1 MDKQQY
7 HLGDI
12 VRMKKQH
19 PCGSSE
25 WEILR
30 VGMDFRLKC
39 QGCGHL
45 VMLPRTKFEKMV
57 RDHLKYIINSLL
69 QEKEWPFVRRIAIK
83 TAAKG
88 LFLYVY

>member
-7 HLGDI
+7 NLGDI
-12 VRMKKQH
+12 VRMKKAH

-30 VGMDFRLKC
+30 VGMDFRLNC

-45 VMLPRTKFEKMV
+45 VMLPRAKFEKMV
-57 RDHLKYIINSLL
+57 RAVIEHDENES
-69 QEKEWPFVRRIAIK
+69 
-83 TAAKG
+83 
-88 LFLYVY
+88 